1 MKPAD
6 RQVGYNAL
14 VARYGLLCIEDRTS
28 SFIAKRV
35 STVRRT
41 EHADGS
47 AVQRYPVQYDFED
60 TLAGHLEFCLKYE
73 GVNLQILAA
82 LFEQRGYE
90 EIQAWLNSKPGS
102 RYARVSGHL
111 YEWLTGKQFDYK
123 LPRGI
128 KAVPVLDDER
138 YFTAPAQRNR
148 RFSILH
154 NLPGT
159 PSFCPLVRRTPALE
173 AWIGK
178 DLGGKIAKELATLE
192 PELLERA
199 VNYLYL
205 AETRSSFAIEK
216 EVPGSQKAE
225 RFRRLLERAGE
236 DTPLEEMTFVEWR
249 NLIMPRLRAE
259 MSYRP
264 KQNWLSRSGRSE
276 LRAEYIPPAPTD
288 VSSMME
294 AVVYVGELVK
304 SREYPTVL
312 AAATAAFG
320 FVFVHPFFDGN
331 GRMHRFLL
339 HHLLRLGGFTPP
351 GAVVPVSAA
360 MEREIARYS
369 EVLKAYSAPLTAKL
383 DYRFDPDADFIE
395 VKNQPRYLY
404 AFFDA
409 TELCEFTFQCLEGA
423 IDHDLSAELAYL
435 RAYDSAHRALS
446 RWLEAPQPEL
456 EKLIRYIAQNDGR
469 LSSTKRGQFPLLDD
483 AVIARAEAQISEAFS
498 AYWTSPHSGKAAHVP
513 ADAPP
518 PLTPHTPP
526 GAPPAR
532 PRPGT
537 RPRSRRP

>member
-1 MKPAD
+1 MTPAD

-14 VARYGLLCIEDRTS
+14 VARYGLLCLEDRTS
-28 SFIAKRV
+28 SFIAKGV
-35 STVRRT
+35 STVKRT

-47 AVQRYPVQYDFED
+47 VVQRYPVHYDFED
-60 TLAGHLEFCLKYE
+60 TLAGHLAFCLKYE

-82 LFEQRGYE
+82 LFEQHGYE
-90 EIQAWLNSKPGS
+90 EIQAWLKGKPGS

-128 KAVPVLDDER
+128 KAVPVLDEDI

-159 PSFCPLVRRTPALE
+159 PAFCPLVRRTPALE
-173 AWIGK
+173 GWIEK
-178 DLGGKIAKELATLE
+178 DLGGRIARELEKLE
-192 PELLERA
+192 PGLLERA
-199 VNYLYL
+199 VSYLYL

-216 EVPGSQKAE
+216 EVPDAQKAE

-249 NLIMPRLRAE
+249 NLVMPRLRAE

-264 KQNWLSRSGRSE
+264 RQNWLSRSGRSE
-276 LRAEYIPPAPTD
+276 RRAEYIPPAPAD
-288 VSSMME
+288 VPGMME
-294 AVVYVGELVK
+294 GVISVGELVK
-304 SREYPTVL
+304 SNEYPTVV

-331 GRMHRFLL
+331 GRLHRFLL
-339 HHLLRLGGFTPP
+339 HHLLRLGGFTPA

-360 MEREIARYS
+360 MERGIARYS
-369 EVLKAYSAPLTAKL
+369 EVLKHYSAPLTAKL

-395 VKNQPRYLY
+395 VRNQPRYLY

-409 TELCEFTFQCLEGA
+409 TELCEFTFECLEGA
-423 IDHDLSAELAYL
+423 IDHDLSSELAYL
-435 RAYDSAHRALS
+435 RAYDTAHRALS

-456 EKLIRYIAQNDGR
+456 EKLIRYIAQNKGR
-469 LSSTKRGQFPLLDD
+469 LSRTKREQFPLMDD
-483 AVIARAEAQISEAFS
+483 NAIARAEAQVSEAF
-498 AYWTSPHSGKAAHVP
+498 ATYWTT
-513 ADAPP
+513 APKV
-518 PLTPHTPP
+518 
-526 GAPPAR
+526 
-532 PRPGT
+532 
-537 RPRSRRP
+537 